1 MERKIAV
8 LVSDMNGNKE
18 RDESRKNVVL
28 VLVSYKK
35 KEMGKE

>member
-35 KEMGKE
+35 KGMGKE